1 MPPLTTQEVSSVRA
15 AVIAGRDLGSD
26 AEHLRRLKARDFGRV
41 RLLTYDDVLNSVID
55 MGRAIG
61 EHEA

>member
-1 MPPLTTQEVSSVRA
+1 
-15 AVIAGRDLGSD
+15 VIAGRDLGSD